1 MKNRRKI
8 KKSTIVIDIILV
20 ISTCLVLLPI
30 VTMVMTSLKTFED
43 VQMNPASLIPKEF
56 TLKNYVTVFTEFP
69 FTQYLINT
77 LFITITSTVG
87 ITLTSALVAYAF
99 SRFDFKYKGIIFAVM
114 LSTIMI
120 PGQILQIPLYEM
132 YRGMGWINTYK
143 PMIIPAFLGGGITNV
158 FLIRQFFNSLPK
170 SIFESAQIDGAGE
183 VRIFATIAV
192 PLSKA
197 IIFTVA
203 IFSFT
208 ASWNDFY
215 SPLLYIN
222 DDKKY
227 TLAYGLYIFF
237 DKFKVGSY
245 KAWNII
251 CAANLVVIVP
261 IIVLYFF
268 AQRYFV
274 EGITLGG
281 VKG

>member
-183 VRIFATIAV
+183 FRIFATIAV

-261 IIVLYFF
+261 IIILYFF

>member
-1 MKNRRKI
+1 MIGAITGDSLYVFFTFKVMLPGI
-8 KKSTIVIDIILV
+8 FVILDV
-20 ISTCLVLLPI
+20 A
-30 VTMVMTSLKTFED
+30 TF
-43 VQMNPASLIPKEF
+43 AF
-56 TLKNYVTVFTEFP
+56 CTLTVTVLESPDAKFM
-69 FTQYLINT
+69 
-77 LFITITSTVG
+77 V
-87 ITLTSALVAYAF
+87 
-99 SRFDFKYKGIIFAVM
+99 IFAF
-114 LSTIMI
+114 
-120 PGQILQIPLYEM
+120 
-132 YRGMGWINTYK
+132 
-143 PMIIPAFLGGGITNV
+143 PAFLPVTFPV
-158 FLIRQFFNSLPK
+158 L
-170 SIFESAQIDGAGE
+170 
-183 VRIFATIAV
+183 
-192 PLSKA
+192 
-197 IIFTVA
+197 FTVA

>member
-1 MKNRRKI
+1 MRKRRKMRRSEVI
-8 KKSTIVIDIILV
+8 IDIILV
-20 ISTCLVLLPI
+20 ISTCLILLPI
-30 VTMVMTSLKTFED
+30 VTMIMTSLKSFED
-43 VQMNPASLIPKEF
+43 VQMHPASLIPEKI
-56 TLKNYVTVFTEFP
+56 TLKNYIVVFTEFP
-69 FTQYLINT
+69 FARYLMNT
-77 LFITITSTVG
+77 LFITVTSTIG
-87 ITLTSALVAYAF
+87 ITVTSALVAYAF
-99 SRFDFKYKGIIFAVM
+99 ARFDFKYKGIIFAVM

-183 VRIFATIAV
+183 FRIFATIAV

>member
-8 KKSTIVIDIILV
+8 KKSIIVIDIILV

-77 LFITITSTVG
+77 LFITITSTIG

-183 VRIFATIAV
+183 FRIFATIAV

>member
-77 LFITITSTVG
+77 LFITITSTIG

-99 SRFDFKYKGIIFAVM
+99 ARFDFKYKGIIFAVM

-143 PMIIPAFLGGGITNV
+143 PMIIPAFFGGGITNV

-183 VRIFATIAV
+183 FRIFATIAV

>member
-69 FTQYLINT
+69 FAQYLINT
-77 LFITITSTVG
+77 LFITFTSTIG

-99 SRFDFKYKGIIFAVM
+99 ARFDFKYKGIIFAVM

-183 VRIFATIAV
+183 FRIFATIAV

>member
-77 LFITITSTVG
+77 LFITITSTIG

-183 VRIFATIAV
+183 FRIFATIAV

-245 KAWNII
+245 EAWNII

-281 VKG
+281 IKG

>member
-1 MKNRRKI
+1 MKNRRKS

-183 VRIFATIAV
+183 FRIFATIAV

>member
-1 MKNRRKI
+1 MKKRRKI
-8 KKSTIVIDIILV
+8 RKSAVMIDIILV
-20 ISTCLVLLPI
+20 IATCLILLPI
-30 VTMVMTSLKTFED
+30 ITMVMTSLKSFED
-43 VQMNPASLIPKEF
+43 VQMHPASLIPEEF
-56 TLKNYVTVFTEFP
+56 TLKNYVAVFTEFP
-69 FTQYLINT
+69 FARYLMNT
-77 LFITITSTVG
+77 LFITVTSTIG
-87 ITLTSALVAYAF
+87 ITVTSALVAYAF
-99 SRFDFKYKGIIFAVM
+99 ARFDFKYKGAIFAVM
-114 LSTIMI
+114 LATIMI

-170 SIFESAQIDGAGE
+170 SIFESAQIDGASE
-183 VRIFATIAV
+183 FRIFATIAV

-203 IFSFT
+203 IFAFT

-215 SPLLYIN
+215 SPLLYLN

-227 TLAYGLYIFF
+227 NLAYGLYIFF

-261 IIVLYFF
+261 IIILYFF
-268 AQRYFV
+268 AQKYFV

>member
-99 SRFDFKYKGIIFAVM
+99 ARFDFKYKGLIFAVM

-183 VRIFATIAV
+183 FRIFATIAV

>member
-77 LFITITSTVG
+77 LFITITSTIG

-183 VRIFATIAV
+183 FRIFATIAV

-274 EGITLGG
+274 EEITLGG

>member
-77 LFITITSTVG
+77 LFITITSTIG

-99 SRFDFKYKGIIFAVM
+99 ARFDFKYKGIIFAVM

-132 YRGMGWINTYK
+132 YRGMGWINTYN

-183 VRIFATIAV
+183 FRIFATIAV

>member
-8 KKSTIVIDIILV
+8 KKSIIVIDIILV

-69 FTQYLINT
+69 FAQYLINT
-77 LFITITSTVG
+77 LFITITSTIG

-99 SRFDFKYKGIIFAVM
+99 ARFDFKYKGIIFAVM

-183 VRIFATIAV
+183 FRIFATIAV

>member
-77 LFITITSTVG
+77 LFITITSTIG

-99 SRFDFKYKGIIFAVM
+99 ARFDFKYKGIIFAVM

-183 VRIFATIAV
+183 FRIFATIAV

>member
-56 TLKNYVTVFTEFP
+56 TLKNYVTLFTEFP

-77 LFITITSTVG
+77 LFITITSTIG

-99 SRFDFKYKGIIFAVM
+99 ARFDFKYKGIIFAVM

-183 VRIFATIAV
+183 FRIFATIAV

>member
-77 LFITITSTVG
+77 LFITITSTIG

-183 VRIFATIAV
+183 FRIFATIAV

-251 CAANLVVIVP
+251 CAANLIVIVP

>member
-77 LFITITSTVG
+77 LFITITSTIG

-183 VRIFATIAV
+183 FRILATISV

>member
-77 LFITITSTVG
+77 LFITITSTIG

-143 PMIIPAFLGGGITNV
+143 PMIIPVFLGGGITNV

-183 VRIFATIAV
+183 FRIFATIAV

-261 IIVLYFF
+261 IIVIYFF

>member
-30 VTMVMTSLKTFED
+30 VTMVMTSLKTFKD

-183 VRIFATIAV
+183 FRIFATIAV

>member
-87 ITLTSALVAYAF
+87 ITLTSAVVAYAF

-183 VRIFATIAV
+183 FRIFATIAV

>member
-77 LFITITSTVG
+77 SFITITSTIG

-99 SRFDFKYKGIIFAVM
+99 ARFDFKYKGIIFAVM

-183 VRIFATIAV
+183 FRIFATIAV

>member
-43 VQMNPASLIPKEF
+43 VQMNPASLIPEEF

-183 VRIFATIAV
+183 FRIFATIAV

>member
-69 FTQYLINT
+69 FAQYLINT
-77 LFITITSTVG
+77 LFITITSTIG

-99 SRFDFKYKGIIFAVM
+99 ARFDFKYKGIIFAVM

-183 VRIFATIAV
+183 FRIFATIAV
-192 PLSKA
+192 PL
-197 IIFTVA
+197 
-203 IFSFT
+203 
-208 ASWNDFY
+208 SWNDFY

>member
-69 FTQYLINT
+69 FAQYLINT

-99 SRFDFKYKGIIFAVM
+99 ARFDFKYKGIIFAVM

-183 VRIFATIAV
+183 FRIFATIAV

>member
-8 KKSTIVIDIILV
+8 KKSIIVIDIILV

-77 LFITITSTVG
+77 LFITITSTIG

-183 VRIFATIAV
+183 FRIFATIAV

-245 KAWNII
+245 EAWNII

-281 VKG
+281 IKG

>member
-8 KKSTIVIDIILV
+8 KKSIIVIDIILV

-77 LFITITSTVG
+77 LFITITSTIG

-183 VRIFATIAV
+183 FRIFATIAV

-281 VKG
+281 IKG

>member
-77 LFITITSTVG
+77 LFITITSTIG

-183 VRIFATIAV
+183 FRIFATIAV

-227 TLAYGLYIFF
+227 TLAYGLYIVF

>member
-8 KKSTIVIDIILV
+8 RKSTIVIDIILV

-77 LFITITSTVG
+77 LFITITSTIG

-183 VRIFATIAV
+183 FRIFATIAV